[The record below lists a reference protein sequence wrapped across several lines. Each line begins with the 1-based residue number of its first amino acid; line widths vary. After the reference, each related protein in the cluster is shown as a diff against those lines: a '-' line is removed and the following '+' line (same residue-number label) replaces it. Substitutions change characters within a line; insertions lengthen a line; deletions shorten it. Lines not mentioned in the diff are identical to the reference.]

1 MTEMTSNTVVSS
13 PDQAVAAP
21 SRWLPRAASFWM
33 LAGVFVLLMFAV
45 SAPSPLYS
53 VYQASWR
60 FSETTLTAVFAIYA
74 VALLLTLLFC
84 GALSD
89 HLGRRPVI
97 LAALAVEVVAMVM
110 FIAAHEVTLLFV
122 ARALQGVATGAATG
136 ALSAGLIELQ
146 PVGETRLAPLINSCA
161 PSIGL
166 AVGALA
172 TSGLVQY
179 GPAPTRFV
187 FWLLVAAFVVGAA
200 GVVAMAEP
208 GVRRPGALASLR
220 PRAAIP
226 PQARRTFLVALPC
239 LVSLWALGGFYLSLG
254 PSLAATLLHSPN
266 LVWGGLAIFLVTG
279 TGAAASILLRASTP
293 QAATI
298 GGSLALLAGLSVTLA
313 GIAANTGAVFL
324 AGSAVA
330 GLGFGLAFLGV
341 FRTLSALAT
350 ADDRAALIA
359 TIYVVSYLAF
369 SVPVVIAGIATTHA
383 GLHDTSLAY
392 AGALIALVVL
402 ALAGT
407 ASVAAH
413 TRTPAAHRQPHHD
426 LPAMPCTVPCEHLTQ
441 TVAPL
446 LVGAADRTEA
456 ATGASPDK

>member
-1 MTEMTSNTVVSS
+1 MTSNTAVASS
-13 PDQAVAAP
+13 LDQAVAV
-21 SRWLPRAASFWM
+21 SRRGLPRAASFWT

-53 VYQASWR
+53 IYQASWR

-97 LAALAVEVVAMVM
+97 LAALAVESVAMAM
-110 FIAAHEVTLLFV
+110 FIAADQVTLLFA

-146 PVGETRLAPLINSCA
+146 PPGETRLAPLINSSA

-179 GPAPTRFV
+179 GPAPTRLV
-187 FWLLVAAFVVGAA
+187 FWLLVAAFVVGGA
-200 GVVAMAEP
+200 GVAAMAEP
-208 GVRRPGALASLR
+208 GARRPGALASLR

-226 PQARRTFLVALPC
+226 RQARRTFLVALPC
-239 LVSLWALGGFYLSLG
+239 LVSLWALGGFYMSLG
-254 PSLAATLLHSPN
+254 PSLAATLLDSPN
-266 LVWGGLAIFLVTG
+266 LLWGGLAIFLVTG
-279 TGAAASILLRASTP
+279 TGAAASILLQGWTP
-293 QAATI
+293 QAAMT
-298 GGSLALLAGLSVTLA
+298 GGCAALLAGLSVTLA
-313 GIAANTGAVFL
+313 GIAASAGVVFL

-350 ADDRAALIA
+350 PDDRAALIA

-369 SVPVVIAGIATTHA
+369 SVPVVIAGIATTDT
-383 GLHDTSLAY
+383 GLHDVSLAY
-392 AGALIALVVL
+392 AGALIALVLL
-402 ALAGT
+402 ALAGMAIQRPSPHT
-407 ASVAAH
+407 ALSRRPLA
-413 TRTPAAHRQPHHD
+413 PHHD
-426 LPAMPCTVPCEHLTQ
+426 LPPCPCTVPSERLTQ
-441 TVAPL
+441 TAAPL
-446 LVGAADRTEA
+446 LAGARAQD
-456 ATGASPDK
+456 